1 MDRNLARVQREIEI
15 MNTISKMT
23 PEQLRELEDTIKKI
37 QNSK

>member
-15 MNTISKMT
+15 MNSISKMT
-23 PEQLRELEDTIKKI
+23 PEQLKAIENEIKKI